1 MMLQRFPNLTGVFI
15 RLFQFIAQ
23 LFIYSYLLFLAIYVV
38 LRLMFWDELW
48 IVALI
53 GILIPWILFPLFL
66 IPGIAGLILRQK
78 RLTIAS
84 SIVCLILMGWL
95 HSTYW
100 SPNPASIPDDALTV
114 KVLSLNLSWHSTKTE
129 SLVELLQ
136 SETPDIVLLQ
146 ETTKRNTHKV
156 VPYVEELYPYTF
168 FGNRVGMFS
177 RYPIVEKKMIH
188 LGELEEFQ
196 QRVIVDIEGQPVVVY
211 NVQTI
216 APWIRPQPWIG
227 TLTIPTYEYGDR
239 NLQIADLIDRIH
251 EETLPVIAAG
261 DFNLT
266 DTSQDYR
273 RLQTVMED
281 AYKQSGYGFGFTWP
295 YGWPLSDLI
304 KQINWR
310 LTHPL
315 FRIDQI
321 WYSAEWSATSS
332 QVLPPTGSEH
342 LPIEASVTLQLD

>member
-1 MMLQRFPNLTGVFI
+1 MMLQRFPTLTGLSI
-15 RLFQFIAQ
+15 RLFQAVAQ
-23 LFIYSYLLFLAIYVV
+23 LFIYSYLLFLGSYFV
-38 LRLMFWDELW
+38 LRLLFWDELW

-53 GILIPWILFPLFL
+53 SVLIPWILFPLFL
-66 IPGIAGLILRQK
+66 LPLISGFILQQK

-84 SIVCLILMGWL
+84 SIVCLILIGWL
-95 HSTYW
+95 HSNYW
-100 SPNPASIPDDALTV
+100 SPKPASIQDDSLTV

-129 SLVELLQ
+129 TLVELLQ
-136 SETPDIVLLQ
+136 SETPDLVLLQ
-146 ETTKRNTHKV
+146 EPTHRNTHKV

-177 RYPIVEKKMIH
+177 RYPIVDKKMIH
-188 LGELEEFQ
+188 LAELEEFQ
-196 QRVIVDIEGQPVVVY
+196 QRAIVDIEGQPVVVY
-211 NVQTI
+211 NVQTT

-227 TLTIPTYEYGDR
+227 NLTIPTYEDGDR
-239 NLQIADLIDRIH
+239 NLQIADLIDRINK
-251 EETLPVIAAG
+251 ETLPVIAAG

-273 RLQTVMED
+273 RLQSIMED
-281 AYKQSGYGFGFTWP
+281 AYKQSGFGFGFTWP
-295 YGWPLSDLI
+295 HGWPLSDLI
-304 KQINWR
+304 KSINWT

-321 WYSAEWSATSS
+321 WYSSEWSATSS

-342 LPIEASVTLQLD
+342 LPVEASVALQLD

>member
-1 MMLQRFPNLTGVFI
+1 MLNRVQTLKLLLVRIIQAVWL
-15 RLFQFIAQ
+15 LFT
-23 LFIYSYLLFLAIYVV
+23 YGYLLFLGIYFV
-38 LRLMFWDELW
+38 LKLMFWEEFW
-48 IVALI
+48 MVGLI
-53 GILIPWILFPLFL
+53 GLFIPWILFPLFL
-66 IPGIAGLILRQK
+66 IPGIAGLILQQK

-84 SIVCLILMGWL
+84 SIVCLILIGWL
-95 HSTYW
+95 HSSYW
-100 SPNPASIPDDALTV
+100 SPKPASIADDALTV
-114 KVLSLNLSWHSTKTE
+114 KVLSLNLTWHSTKTE
-129 SLVELLQ
+129 TLVELLQ

-156 VPYVEELYPYTF
+156 VPYVEKLYPYTF

-177 RYPIVEKKMIH
+177 RYPIVDQKMIH
-188 LGELEEFQ
+188 LAELEEFQ
-196 QRVIVDIEGQPVVVY
+196 QRAILDIEGQRVVVY

-227 TLTIPTYEYGDR
+227 NLTIPTYEYGDR
-239 NLQIADLIDRIH
+239 NQQITDLIDRI
-251 EETLPVIAAG
+251 EKETLPVIAAG

-273 RLQTVMED
+273 RLQSIMTD

-304 KQINWR
+304 KPINWR

-332 QVLPPTGSEH
+332 QVLAPTGSEH
-342 LPIEASVTLQLD
+342 LPIEASVTLQRD

>member
-1 MMLQRFPNLTGVFI
+1 MLKQFPKLTGLPIKIIQAVT
-15 RLFQFIAQ
+15 Q
-23 LFIYSYLLFLAIYVV
+23 LFIYSYLLFLVVYFV
-38 LRLMFWDELW
+38 LRLIFWDELW
-48 IVALI
+48 MVALI

-84 SIVCLILMGWL
+84 SIVCLILIGWL
-95 HSTYW
+95 HSNYW
-100 SPNPASIPDDALTV
+100 SPTPPAVQDDALTL
-114 KVLSLNLSWHSTKTE
+114 KVLSLNLTWHSTQTE
-129 SLVELLQ
+129 TLVELLQ

-188 LGELEEFQ
+188 LAELDEFQ
-196 QRVIVDIEGQPVVVY
+196 QRAIVDVEGQPVVVY
-211 NVQTI
+211 NVQTT

-227 TLTIPTYEYGDR
+227 NLTIPTYEDMER

-251 EETLPVIAAG
+251 QETLPVIAAG

-342 LPIEASVTLQLD
+342 LPIEASVALQID